1 MIKSI
6 ERYTRSELCLILCLK
21 GISNWL
27 DGALRENFTS
37 SELESFSEVK
47 RLNRKSKLLL
57 ALNEDFSIFL
67 QKCSKYQKFL
77 SVVTQ

>member
-27 DGALRENFTS
+27 DGALRENF